1 MNRTFPKLFPHFH
14 NRMLKELKAPQS
26 DSKAWCSQS
35 DRLQMAEDT
44 LTAVRRVRREVVDNM
59 RLLMKSAKDKKS
71 EGMFS
76 IIEEMLRKTKCLCN
90 LLDQSLVE
98 EVLAFLEDNRVT
110 IRPEHDEFSQSVAEF
125 MQRNKLKIDL
135 PLICRPKLLGP
146 SLQTPC
152 TEFVAKE
159 LRTPEVDLIFSP
171 VTGGAHNLH
180 PSANDSD
187 FWRTYSAYTSGYQS
201 VDRLSDI
208 DEFEESFRYLSIMDK
223 TRHYYTLCK
232 AASPV
237 DTPPGTPKKHVEPL
251 DSYIGNF
258 SS

>member
-1 MNRTFPKLFPHFH
+1 
-14 NRMLKELKAPQS
+14 
-26 DSKAWCSQS
+26 
-35 DRLQMAEDT
+35 
-44 LTAVRRVRREVVDNM
+44 
-59 RLLMKSAKDKKS
+59 
-71 EGMFS
+71 MFA

-90 LLDQSLVE
+90 LLDQNLVE
-98 EVLAFLEDNRVT
+98 EVFSFLEDNKVT
-110 IRPEHDEFSQSVAEF
+110 IRPEKDEFSESVAEF

-171 VTGGAHNLH
+171 VTGLH
-180 PSANDSD
+180 SQNSSAENSGE

-208 DEFEESFRYLSIMDK
+208 DEFEESFR
-223 TRHYYTLCK
+223 
-232 AASPV
+232 
-237 DTPPGTPKKHVEPL
+237 
-251 DSYIGNF
+251 
-258 SS
+258 